1 MSRTRPKPA
10 RRLFAH
16 RKPATC
22 AHPYPQ
28 PIPRHARAP
37 RDARRQRQCRVLLD
51 PEAARPS
58 RAEEPGAASGMRVVR
73 QNCLATEGCNVM
85 CEGRRGAGHGLL
97 RGRPKPADVSYR
109 EKRELRRQA
118 HGRQLVP
125 RTRSSHSIA
134 AKFGCELRVQ
144 SGTRII
150 ELRVSFDSEVRI
162 RACRKVE
169 RTSESGHSPLV
180 AVCAR

>member
-1 MSRTRPKPA
+1 MSHLPEPPAMNRP
-10 RRLFAH
+10 RRALYPIAGAWSF
-16 RKPATC
+16 RKPV
-22 AHPYPQ
+22 
-28 PIPRHARAP
+28 RAP

-118 HGRQLVP
+118 HGRQL
-125 RTRSSHSIA
+125 
-134 AKFGCELRVQ
+134 
-144 SGTRII
+144 
-150 ELRVSFDSEVRI
+150 
-162 RACRKVE
+162 
-169 RTSESGHSPLV
+169 
-180 AVCAR
+180 